1 MADAGVYFY
10 REGIGL
16 LFLPRTSS
24 KKNMIYAAIMVIVL
38 LLAVASIRVAQEYE
52 RAVVFRLGRLNAV
65 RGPGL
70 YFLIPFIEQR
80 RTVDMRTR
88 TVDVESQETITT
100 DSVTI
105 KVNAVLWYKVVD
117 PIKSIIDVADYR
129 SAVYQVSLTSL
140 RNIIGQHKLD
150 EVLSERNKINDSLRT
165 IVDHAT
171 DPWGIKIE
179 MVEMKD
185 VEIPEGMQRAMARE
199 AEAIR
204 EKRARVIKAEAELEA
219 SEKLSAA
226 SRLIAENPSALEL
239 RRMQMISEI
248 GAENNTTTIILMP
261 SDFVTLA
268 RSVSQTL
275 LTSQAN
281 GKTNPE
287 PVH

>member
-1 MADAGVYFY
+1 
-10 REGIGL
+10 
-16 LFLPRTSS
+16 
-24 KKNMIYAAIMVIVL
+24 MIYIIIAVL
-38 LLAVASIRVAQEYE
+38 TLASLFGSVRVAQEYE
-52 RAVVFRLGRLNAV
+52 RAVVFRLGRLHSV

-70 YFLIPFIEQR
+70 YFLIPVIEKG
-80 RTVDMRTR
+80 RTVDIRTR

-150 EVLSERNKINDSLRT
+150 EVLSERDKINISLKT
-165 IVDHAT
+165 IVDNAT
-171 DPWGIKIE
+171 IPWGIKIE

-219 SEKLSAA
+219 SEKLTSA
-226 SRLIAENPSALEL
+226 SRLIAENPAALEL

-261 SDFVTLA
+261 ADFVTLA
-268 RSVSQTL
+268 KNVSQTL
-275 LTSQAN
+275 YPAPLN
-281 GKTNPE
+281 GKQNKDE
-287 PVH
+287 PTDIQAG